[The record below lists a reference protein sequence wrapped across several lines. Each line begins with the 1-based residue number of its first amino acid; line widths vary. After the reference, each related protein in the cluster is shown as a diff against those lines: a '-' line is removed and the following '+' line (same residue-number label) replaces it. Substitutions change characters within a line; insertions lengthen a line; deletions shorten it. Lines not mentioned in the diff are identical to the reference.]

1 MLTRWKAYYL
11 MIGFLCF
18 VYSTVFAQDQKVA
31 DSLAVIYNSNIL
43 DDTAK
48 LELLRNL
55 SFNEVKNL
63 NLSLKY
69 AEELISLSIKAGNNL
84 YLHRGY
90 LQKGN
95 KKRLLGDLDEALD
108 IYFKSAEAAQKV
120 NYSQGEGIAYSAIAD
135 IYSISK
141 NHRNAMLY
149 YHKAINTL
157 RYSQDSVALASIILN
172 AGEEFI
178 NNENYDSA
186 RLYFDESKTI
196 FEKVNY
202 LIGEAYS
209 IGNIGMVYAH
219 LGQNDLAEQNIKEA
233 IAVLEQL
240 DDYYPI
246 CVYLISM
253 CDIYLEKGD
262 ERTAMNYA
270 KRSLELAEQHGLK
283 EQISDAN
290 RKLAELYERDG
301 DMAESYRYFKNY
313 ITYRDSV
320 NNIQGVQKMAEL
332 RTNYEI
338 SQKQIEVDL
347 LTQQK
352 RNQKIIAYAT
362 AIALFLICL
371 LALGLYKRYKF
382 IQATNKI
389 IEEEKNRSETLLL
402 NILPAETADELKING
417 KIQAKKFDSAT
428 VLFTDF
434 KEFTKYSE
442 LVEPE
447 RLVQS
452 IDFYFK
458 AFDEITSRY
467 HLEKIKTIGDSYMC
481 AGGLPTKNESHAR
494 DVIRAAKDMI
504 DFVGK
509 ELKVKDDVIH
519 FEIRI
524 GVHTGPVIAGVV
536 GIKKWQYDIWGDT
549 VNIASR
555 MESMSEPGRINLSEW
570 TFNEIKDEFPCEY
583 RGELEVKNRGSLK
596 MYYLS

>member
-1 MLTRWKAYYL
+1 M
-11 MIGFLCF
+11 
-18 VYSTVFAQDQKVA
+18 
-31 DSLAVIYNSNIL
+31 
-43 DDTAK
+43 
-48 LELLRNL
+48 EPLLI
-55 SFNEVKNL
+55 FIHNE
-63 NLSLKY
+63 
-69 AEELISLSIKAGNNL
+69 E
-84 YLHRGY
+84 
-90 LQKGN
+90 
-95 KKRLLGDLDEALD
+95 
-108 IYFKSAEAAQKV
+108 
-120 NYSQGEGIAYSAIAD
+120 
-135 IYSISK
+135 
-141 NHRNAMLY
+141 
-149 YHKAINTL
+149 
-157 RYSQDSVALASIILN
+157 
-172 AGEEFI
+172 
-178 NNENYDSA
+178 YDSA
-186 RLYFDESKTI
+186 GIYFNESKSI
-196 FEKVNY
+196 FEKANY

-209 IGNIGMVYAH
+209 IGNLGMVYAQ

-233 IAVLEQL
+233 IAELEKL
-240 DDYYPI
+240 EDYYPI

-253 CDIYLEKGD
+253 SDIYLEKGD
-262 ERTAMNYA
+262 ARTAMNYA
-270 KRSLELAEQHGLK
+270 KRSLQLAQHYGLK

-290 RKLAELYERDG
+290 RKLAELYERAG
-301 DMAESYRYFKNY
+301 KTEESYQYYKNY

-320 NNIQGVQKMAEL
+320 NNIQAVQKMAEL
-332 RTNYEI
+332 RTDYEV

-352 RNQKIIAYAT
+352 RNQQIIVFST

-371 LALGLYKRYKF
+371 LAFGLYRRYKF

-417 KIQAKKFDSAT
+417 KIPAKKFESAT

-434 KEFTKYSE
+434 KEFTKYAE
-442 LVEPE
+442 YVEPE
-447 RLVQS
+447 QLVQS

-481 AGGLPTKNESHAR
+481 AGGLPTKNITHAQ
-494 DVIRAAKDMI
+494 DVICAAKDMI
-504 DFVGK
+504 EFVAK
-509 ELKVKDDVIH
+509 ESKVQDDVIH

-524 GVHTGPVIAGVV
+524 GVHTGPVIAGIV

-555 MESMSEPGRINLSEW
+555 MESMSEPGRINISES
-570 TFNEIKDEFPCEY
+570 TFNEIKDKFPCEF

>member
-1 MLTRWKAYYL
+1 MLIRWKAYYL
-11 MIGFLCF
+11 WIGFLCF
-18 VYSTVFAQDQKVA
+18 IHSAALAQDQKVA

-48 LELLRNL
+48 LELLTNL

-69 AEELISLSIKAGNNL
+69 AEELISLSIKTGNNL

-95 KKRLLGDLDEALD
+95 KKRLLGDLEEALD

-149 YHKAINTL
+149 YHKAISTL
-157 RYSQDSVALASIILN
+157 RYSQDSIALASIILN

-178 NNENYDSA
+178 NFENYDSA
-186 RLYFDESKTI
+186 RLYFNESKVI
-196 FEKVNY
+196 FEKINY

-270 KRSLELAEQHGLK
+270 KRSLELAQQHGLK

-313 ITYRDSV
+313 IAYRDSV

-402 NILPAETADELKING
+402 NILPAETANELKING

-481 AGGLPTKNESHAR
+481 AGGLPTKNESHAQ

-504 DFVGK
+504 DFVNN
-509 ELKVKDDVIH
+509 ELKNDDGIIH

-570 TFNEIKDEFPCEY
+570 TFNEIKAEFPCEY

-596 MYYLS
+596 MYYLA